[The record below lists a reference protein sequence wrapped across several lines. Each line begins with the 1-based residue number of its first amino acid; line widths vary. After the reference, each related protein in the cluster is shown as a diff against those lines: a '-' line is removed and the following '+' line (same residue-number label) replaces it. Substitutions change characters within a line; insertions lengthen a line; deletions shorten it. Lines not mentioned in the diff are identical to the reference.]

1 MFICHYV
8 KHTLHLWRTFKYI
21 IMKTNYLFPVVF
33 RKIGWCLFIP
43 FLLLG
48 ICYLVSDENFLVI
61 GGSNALALFDG
72 YSDTKYFCITQ
83 NDSWTDELI
92 IVSLTVSM
100 LFIGFSREKDED
112 ECIAT
117 IRMNALVWAIL
128 INSAL
133 LILGTLFIYG
143 LPFLNFM
150 SIYMFS
156 LLLLF
161 IFRYLWKTYQFRNND

>member
-1 MFICHYV
+1 MLQTFNFIV
-8 KHTLHLWRTFKYI
+8 
-21 IMKTNYLFPVVF
+21 MKSNYLFPMVF

-48 ICYLVSDENFLVI
+48 ICYLFCDGNFLET
-61 GGSNALALFDG
+61 GSTSALALFDG
-72 YSDTKYFCITQ
+72 FSDTKFFCITQ

-92 IVSLTVSM
+92 VIFLTLAM

-112 ECIAT
+112 ECIAS

-128 INSAL
+128 TNSAL
-133 LILGTLFIYG
+133 LILGTLFVYG
-143 LPFLNFM
+143 LPYLNFM

-161 IFRYLWKTYQFRNND
+161 ILKYTWSLYQFRKNDESLS